1 MVGKRPKEEMMNE
14 PSSEPACKSSLAS
27 FALASTRSFIPSVS
41 PLFTPSS
48 QADYPQF
55 KGQVKELDR
64 RLASLIALAF
74 DDRATVTGRF
84 KLLDAFEGLL
94 DRGIIQDE
102 LEVWRKSR

>member
-1 MVGKRPKEEMMNE
+1 VTSAPF
-14 PSSEPACKSSLAS
+14 SEPVHKFLYSSAV
-27 FALASTRSFIPSVS
+27 ASTRSFHPTFFPFFI
-41 PLFTPSS
+41 SS
-48 QADYPQF
+48 FQADYAQF
-55 KGQVKELDR
+55 KEQVKELDR

-102 LEVWRKSR
+102 LEVRQSNE

>member
-1 MVGKRPKEEMMNE
+1 LSLLTSLLLPPPR
-14 PSSEPACKSSLAS
+14 SLAR
-27 FALASTRSFIPSVS
+27 AYFIPSFF
-41 PLFTPSS
+41 PFFIPSS
-48 QADYPQF
+48 QADYAQF
-55 KGQVKELDR
+55 KEQVKELDR

-102 LEVWRKSR
+102 LEV